1 MGLRRFFERL
11 FGFIGDVV
19 SWLTG
24 AKDKEFDSKQQGYL
38 LNKQSNIEPIPVVYG
53 KRKIGGTRVFV
64 ATSGSDNEYL
74 YVVLALC
81 EGEIQAID
89 EVYIDDVISTDSRFT
104 GYLDIYKYLGTDAQT
119 ANTTFVN
126 ANIGWTSSHKLSG
139 VAYLAIRFKFNADV
153 YASGIPTVH
162 AVIRG
167 KKVYDPRTSST
178 AYSDNPALC
187 LRDYLTNTRY
197 GKGLSSSLI
206 NDTQFI
212 SAANTCENTV
222 TKYTGASSDTQLF
235 QCNAVLDTS
244 QTLFDNVKIL
254 LTGMRGLLPFQ
265 NGQYGLI
272 IDGDPSSSFAFTHDN
287 IVGGITISSANKNT
301 RYNQVV
307 AKFVNPDTNWQ
318 SDSITYPEVDSS
330 DDTTWLSED
339 NGERLRT
346 EITLPT
352 TTDAYVARDIARVVL
367 YSSRNQSL
375 QVSFIATSEA
385 LQCAV
390 GDVVTVT
397 HETPAWT
404 NKEFKVQSLE
414 LLDNGEVN
422 VIAQEHDGAIYT
434 WETNAE
440 VDAVVEST
448 LPNPFV
454 VAPPTSLSATEI
466 TTIANDG
473 TLQPA
478 LLFEWTASA
487 DSFVT
492 SYEVQW
498 FGTYNPDWGSINNS
512 ATESEDYD
520 LITEATASTDDY
532 GSITDANETDL
543 IGNYQ
548 TAVVLTNQ
556 YVLPAI
562 QVGAYYDF
570 KVRGINEL
578 GVKSAFIS
586 LTGLAGGDTTAP
598 ATPTG
603 LTVTAGLKTLII
615 SWVNP
620 TDNDF
625 SHVNIY
631 ENTTDNYS
639 SATLIGR
646 SGGTNFYR
654 EGLDY
659 GVTRY
664 YWVTAVDYTGNESTQ
679 SASANGTTEFVDTD
693 AFTAEVEQLFE
704 DAGLYGI
711 EPLSSLPASGDF
723 TGQVV
728 FLTTDNKLY
737 RWTGSAWTTAVPAV
751 DITGQLTNAQLQ
763 EIAAAKISGQLTN
776 AQLEDIA
783 TSKLTGTITETQIGD
798 DSISTAKLQAASIST
813 AKIASGAITTGLLA
827 AEAVTTEKLG
837 AGSVSTAKLVSGSVT
852 TDILAASS
860 ITSAKIA
867 AGAVVAN
874 SIASNVITGDKIVA
888 NTITG
893 GLLATSGIITS
904 VAQIGDS
911 LITNAKISNG
921 AITTAKIGD
930 AEITTLKIGSNQ
942 VTVPASAYTS
952 GSTTIYG
959 DYPDFP
965 PAGVTSTIQS
975 ISVSATASLPV
986 FLNGSCLVTF
996 STTDDVYL
1004 SLWADSTELIKYN
1017 RPEAGDFWVI
1027 QYVYTPAS
1035 TTTYNFYLK
1044 LQYTPSS
1051 GTSTSRVE
1059 VEKRLL
1065 TAIQTKR

>member
-104 GYLDIYKYLGTDAQT
+104 GYLNIYKYLGTDAQT

-197 GKGLSSSLI
+197 GKGLATSLI
-206 NDTQFI
+206 NDTQFS

-301 RYNQVV
+301 RYNQVI

-390 GDVVTVT
+390 GDVVTVS

-498 FGTYNPDWGSINNS
+498 FGTYNPNWGSINDS

-570 KVRGINEL
+570 KVRAINEL
-578 GVKSAFIS
+578 GVKSAFVS

-620 TDNDF
+620 TDVDF

-631 ENTTDNYS
+631 ENTTDDYS
-639 SATLIGR
+639 TATLIGR

-664 YWVTAVDYTGNESTQ
+664 YWVTSVDYTGNESTQ
-679 SASANGTTEFVDTD
+679 SASANGTTEFVDSD

-704 DAGLYGI
+704 NAGLYGI
-711 EPLSSLPASGDF
+711 EPVSSLPAAGDF

-737 RWTGSAWTTAVPAV
+737 RWTGSAWTSAVPAI
-751 DITGQLTNAQLQ
+751 DITGQLTNDQLE
-763 EIAAAKISGQLTN
+763 EIAAA
-776 AQLEDIA
+776 
-783 TSKLTGTITETQIGD
+783 KLTGTITETQIGD
-798 DSISTAKLQAASIST
+798 NSISTAKLQS
-813 AKIASGAITTGLLA
+813 
-827 AEAVTTEKLG
+827 
-837 AGSVSTAKLVSGSVT
+837 GSVSTAKLVSGSVT
-852 TDILAASS
+852 TDILASSS

-874 SIASNVITGDKIVA
+874 SIASNVISGDKIVA

-942 VTVPASAYTS
+942 VTVPASAYSAS
-952 GSTTIYG
+952 GQVINADT
-959 DYPDFP
+959 PDLP
-965 PAGVTSTIQS
+965 PAGVTETIQQ
-975 ISVSATASLPV
+975 ITLSVTSGLPV
-986 FLNGSCLVTF
+986 FLNGSCF
-996 STTDDVYL
+996 IDL
-1004 SLWADSTELIKYN
+1004 SSGTAHNAVQLELYRGATKLIEYNKSSADNTE
-1017 RPEAGDFWVI
+1017 DFWVI
-1027 QYVYTPAS
+1027 QYVD
-1035 TTTYNFYLK
+1035 
-1044 LQYTPSS
+1044 TPSS
-1051 GTSTSRVE
+1051 TTSYTYYLKIQFYPTSSFQADVLTASY
-1059 VEKRLL
+1059 RLL